1 MMATVYNAE
10 RQPIGKVKPHRSG
23 AIAAFDGKR
32 RCLGLFTSES
42 LAIMALMDCADKPI
56 EAEIWIEWVAAI
68 VASLSLPNLDALTEP
83 GHLVEQP
90 PVRMVMEILL
100 NPW

>member
-56 EAEIWIEWVAAI
+56 EAEIWCQWCEAI
-68 VASLSLPNLDALTEP
+68 AESLCGAPDVVTELE
-83 GHLVEQP
+83 LVEQP
-90 PVRMVMEILL
+90 PVRLAMEVFL